1 MMDDK
6 RFIAPQTRPTL
17 CWSCARACGGCSW
30 TERDPVTHAIRFE
43 PVKGWKA
50 EKTTINGSEKRARRE
65 VLPLHDRQLPR
76 CALPVVRA
84 GPADEGEKRH
94 AGMGRAGR
102 ERMKRR
108 LTDGTG
114 QPPRRKHT

>member
-43 PVKGWKA
+43 PVKGWEA
-50 EKTTINGSEKRARRE
+50 EK
-65 VLPLHDRQLPR
+65 
-76 CALPVVRA
+76 
-84 GPADEGEKRH
+84 
-94 AGMGRAGR
+94 
-102 ERMKRR
+102 
-108 LTDGTG
+108 
-114 QPPRRKHT
+114 